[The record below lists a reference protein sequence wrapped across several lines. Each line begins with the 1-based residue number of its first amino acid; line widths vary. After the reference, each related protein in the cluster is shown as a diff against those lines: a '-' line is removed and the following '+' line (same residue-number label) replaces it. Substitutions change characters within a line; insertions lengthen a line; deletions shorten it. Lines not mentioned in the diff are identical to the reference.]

1 MFFLVFGV
9 VALALLSIWYVFSSS
24 YLLPICYSF
33 FKKQLKCSL
42 LVSMTIFSLSF
53 QAKILLPNQN
63 LCSSPI
69 PSMRAF
75 VTYLSFCVCFIF
87 LHTQCASEEVFG
99 RPKNI
104 SKLSSM
110 SKELVCGKLLCLMNS
125 QIYDT
130 SFISSTMEVYY
141 RLLLNKNN
149 FTPTTFWKLL

>member
-9 VALALLSIWYVFSSS
+9 VALALLSIWYVFYSS

-42 LVSMTIFSLSF
+42 LVSMTIFSLFF

-63 LCSSPI
+63 FCSSPI

-149 FTPTTFWKLL
+149 FIPTTFWKLL